1 VHTHCTNVE
10 KTLMSSLY
18 HVARQL
24 YHQSAGNAIASFFAL
39 RAYDPSKENLQR
51 RAARSPEIVN
61 WGLRARDNRTGATV
75 SQMKLAPTSKPVA
88 RPYIVR

>member
-1 VHTHCTNVE
+1 MHTHCTNVE

-39 RAYDPSKENLQR
+39 RAYDPNKENLQR

-61 WGLRARDNRTGATV
+61 WGCGRATDRTGATV
-75 SQMKLAPTSKPVA
+75 SQMKLAPTGKQVA
-88 RPYIVR
+88 LPNSVR